1 MNLLEKGF
9 GRFKGLKMF
18 SKFSS
23 APVTLVVSF
32 GTEHLKIG
40 YGRGSQGK
48 FTVEGVAVESIGK
61 KNDAEIA
68 QILSDYCKEQKISPV
83 QALCL
88 ISPKQF
94 IFKNVDIPSTEKEEI
109 AKIIDLQAGRF
120 TPYMREEIVID
131 FLYLESF
138 AQHYTS
144 VLLFI
149 VNRKIAERYPVI
161 FEMAGLSLDK
171 VVVASECMA
180 ETYREV
186 AKGAPSG
193 GATGGLHVGEDYSEL
208 TVIDGNQIVFVRG
221 IPIGAAALQASPKQ
235 AKDDFVAELNV
246 SINAY
251 QDQGV
256 GKPIQ
261 KILVTGLAESL
272 SSLEEDMKA
281 SGGANAKAI
290 GVSRFNYREFF
301 QIAGPALNAVE
312 QMPEVSFFELFSVL
326 TYADRAKINLLL
338 REAKI
343 KKQVQEGGRDVM
355 TLGVLIMAIFL
366 LICLIMGSSV
376 YFKKLG
382 NQRLQTA
389 GGKYEEEAKRLEA
402 ISTKNRV
409 VKKLLDSR
417 GKELLVLN
425 VVNGFVGDDL
435 YLSQVNYDSDGKVS
449 LGGTAASMSRVFA
462 FVTQLRDSNYFGSVE
477 TKETQSR
484 KEGKQDVADFVI
496 ECTLAQGF

>member
-1 MNLLEKGF
+1 MNLLEKGL
-9 GRFKGLKMF
+9 GSFKGLKLF
-18 SKFSS
+18 SKFSA

-32 GTEHLKIG
+32 GTEYLKIG

-48 FTVEGVAVESIGK
+48 FTIEGVAVESIEK

-68 QILSDYCKEQKISPV
+68 QILAHYCSEQKISPV

-149 VNRKIAERYPVI
+149 VNRKIAERYPII

-180 ETYREV
+180 ETYRE
-186 AKGAPSG
+186 ALKGAVVG
-193 GATGGLHVGEDYSEL
+193 GATGGLHVGEEYSEL

-221 IPIGAAALQASPKQ
+221 IPIGATALKASPQQ
-235 AKDDFVAELNV
+235 AKSDFVAELNV

-261 KILVTGLAESL
+261 KILVTGLAEGL
-272 SSLEEDMKA
+272 ASLEEDMKV
-281 SGGANAKAI
+281 SGGANAKEI

-301 QIAGPALNAVE
+301 QLAGPALNTVD

-326 TYADRAKINLLL
+326 ANSDRAKINLLL
-338 REAKI
+338 REVKI

-355 TLGVLIMAIFL
+355 TLGVLIMAVFL
-366 LICLIMGSSV
+366 LICLIMGSNI

-382 NQRLQTA
+382 NQSLQTA

-462 FVTQLRDSNYFGSVE
+462 FVTQLRDSNYFSSVE

>member
-1 MNLLEKGF
+1 MSLLGKGL
-9 GRFKGLKMF
+9 GNFKGMKLF
-18 SKFSS
+18 SKFSA
-23 APVTLVVSF
+23 APVTLVVSL
-32 GTEHLKIG
+32 GTEYLKVG
-40 YGRGSQGK
+40 YGRGPLGK
-48 FTVEGVAVESIGK
+48 FTIEGVLVEHIEK

-68 QILSDYCKEQKISPV
+68 QILFNYCQQQKISPV
-83 QALCL
+83 QTLCL

-149 VNRKIAERYPVI
+149 VNRKIAERYSVF

-180 ETYREV
+180 ETYRE
-186 AKGAPSG
+186 ALKSATLEGA
-193 GATGGLHVGEDYSEL
+193 AGGLHISEDYSEL
-208 TVIDGNQIVFVRG
+208 TVMDGNQIVFVRG
-221 IPIGAAALQASPKQ
+221 IPIGAATLRANPKQ
-235 AKDDFVAELNV
+235 AKEDFVAELNV
-246 SINAY
+246 SVNAY

-261 KILVTGLAESL
+261 KILVTGLADGL
-272 SSLEEDMKA
+272 ASLEEDIRA
-281 SGGANAKAI
+281 SGSTNSKTI
-290 GVSRFNYREFF
+290 GVSRFNYWEFF
-301 QIAGPALNAVE
+301 LLSEPVSNLAAQK
-312 QMPEVSFFELFSVL
+312 PEISFFELFSVL
-326 TYADRAKINLLL
+326 AYADLAKINLLL

-343 KKQVQEGGRDVM
+343 KKQVREGGKDVM
-355 TLGVLIMAIFL
+355 TLGILIMAIFL
-366 LICLIMGSSV
+366 LTFLIMASSV
-376 YFKKLG
+376 HFRKLG
-382 NQRLQTA
+382 NQSLKTA
-389 GGKYEEEAKRLEA
+389 GAKYEGEAKRLET

-425 VVNGFVGDDL
+425 VVNGFIGDDL
-435 YLSQVNYDSDGKVS
+435 YLSQVNYDSEGKVS

-462 FVTQLRDSNYFGSVE
+462 FVTQLRESNYFSAVE